1 MRVLYLKPKLKDL
14 SQGSRIAF
22 IRQFRFM
29 SQDDVSEKLGL
40 SGECKRRTMTRYE
53 KGNRN
58 PKDLRTLEIANIFKV
73 DVNSIKQYDFKNL
86 IDIIYTLL
94 WLEELIPNCK
104 LNLDKV
110 QITNNVDINK
120 LKNLTKQRRRWYL
133 GLFQSMKKHHQLFLN
148 YRYGLVSFISYL
160 YFLIY
165 ELFSPFIEIIGIIF
179 TILSFFVGL
188 INIKYMI
195 FFYLLYALFGTL
207 LSVASFFARIYV
219 NNTKVNFCDFIKV
232 LILCFLEITVLRFYL
247 SMVRMFSF
255 FAYKKRKNNWGTIKR
270 YKMNN

>member
-1 MRVLYLKPKLKDL
+1 MYYAKPTLKNV
-14 SQGSRIAF
+14 SQGSRLKYVRKYRHMIAYDMAEYF
-22 IRQFRFM
+22 SFGGKDPHKTFN
-29 SQDDVSEKLGL
+29 S
-40 SGECKRRTMTRYE
+40 YE
-53 KGNRN
+53 KNYREPSEGRL
-58 PKDLRTLEIANIFKV
+58 KEIAELYEV
-73 DVNSIKQYDFKNL
+73 SVNSIKQYDYKNL
-86 IDIIYTLL
+86 IEIIYTLL

-165 ELFSPFIEIIGIIF
+165 ELFSPFIEIIGIMF

-255 FAYKKRKNNWGTIKR
+255 LTYKKRKNNWGTIKK

>member
-14 SQGSRIAF
+14 SQGARIAF

-53 KGNRN
+53 RGNRN

-94 WLEELIPNCK
+94 WLEELIPNYK

-120 LKNLTKQRRRWYL
+120 LKDFVNEWEEVRNRKINREISYEDYIEW
-133 GLFQSMKKHHQLFLN
+133 KLN
-148 YRYGLVSFISYL
+148 YKLK
-160 YFLIY
+160 
-165 ELFSPFIEIIGIIF
+165 E
-179 TILSFFVGL
+179 
-188 INIKYMI
+188 
-195 FFYLLYALFGTL
+195 
-207 LSVASFFARIYV
+207 
-219 NNTKVNFCDFIKV
+219 
-232 LILCFLEITVLRFYL
+232 
-247 SMVRMFSF
+247 
-255 FAYKKRKNNWGTIKR
+255 
-270 YKMNN
+270 

>member
-1 MRVLYLKPKLKDL
+1 MRLLYLKPKLKDL

-94 WLEELIPNCK
+94 WLEELIPNYK

-120 LKNLTKQRRRWYL
+120 NNT
-133 GLFQSMKKHHQLFLN
+133 
-148 YRYGLVSFISYL
+148 
-160 YFLIY
+160 
-165 ELFSPFIEIIGIIF
+165 
-179 TILSFFVGL
+179 
-188 INIKYMI
+188 
-195 FFYLLYALFGTL
+195 YLLHGVTGSGKTEVYMEL
-207 LSVASFFARIYV
+207 IE
-219 NNTKVNFCDFIKV
+219 KVISKRFC
-232 LILCFLEITVLRFYL
+232 
-247 SMVRMFSF
+247 
-255 FAYKKRKNNWGTIKR
+255 
-270 YKMNN
+270 